1 MGSRTCSVE
10 TPGGQLFFIIDDGG
24 GDDDG
29 GDNDGD
35 DGGYGDDDLFT
46 DYAGMMRGLYPG
58 QTPNP
63 SR

>member
-1 MGSRTCSVE
+1 MLVILQACFGGGEGRVAQTCL
-10 TPGGQLFFIIDDGG
+10 PFFYDDGG
-24 GDDDG
+24 GDVSDG
-29 GDNDGD
+29 G
-35 DGGYGDDDLFT
+35 DDLFT

>member
-1 MGSRTCSVE
+1 MGGW
-10 TPGGQLFFIIDDGG
+10 GGQVAQTFSPFFHDDGG
-24 GDDDG
+24 GDVSDD
-29 GDNDGD
+29 
-35 DGGYGDDDLFT
+35 DDDLFT